1 MFAAGKAAKP
11 PASALVRSAKLT
23 FNRGMNAHLSK
34 KPMTSSISQPFYVR
48 FLRFFRLTSR
58 ASVAALAVSA
68 ASAGLLV
75 SAPAHSADD
84 AAAPA
89 ATAPV
94 ASEPAAVATPAPAVS
109 AVPAGPRYSAS
120 NLQQAFNYMDANH
133 DGKLS
138 REEAAGFRG
147 VAKYFDRADTNH
159 DHFLSREEFE
169 RAMNYVKPQ

>member
-1 MFAAGKAAKP
+1 MI
-11 PASALVRSAKLT
+11 
-23 FNRGMNAHLSK
+23 
-34 KPMTSSISQPFYVR
+34 SSISQPFYVR
-48 FLRFFRLTSR
+48 FLRFSRLSAR
-58 ASVAALAVSA
+58 AGAAVLVVSA

-75 SAPAHSADD
+75 SAPARSADGE
-84 AAAPA
+84 AAPA
-89 ATAPV
+89 ATAPM
-94 ASEPAAVATPAPAVS
+94 ASQPAVPASMPAPAVS

-159 DHFLSREEFE
+159 DNFLSREEFE